1 MNLAEELNN
10 KAEKMSK
17 KLLVAKV
24 VTTKPSSTSIN
35 SRQIKKI
42 IKKI

>member
-24 VTTKPSSTSIN
+24 RYDKTLLYQHKL
-35 SRQIKKI
+35 KAD
-42 IKKI
+42 